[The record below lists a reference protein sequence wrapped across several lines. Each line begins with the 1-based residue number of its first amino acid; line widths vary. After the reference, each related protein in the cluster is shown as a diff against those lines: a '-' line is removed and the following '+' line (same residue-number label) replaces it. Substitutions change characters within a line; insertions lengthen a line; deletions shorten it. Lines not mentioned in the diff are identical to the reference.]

1 MSTPANDRAEWL
13 AANRYAHDDAIDPSD
28 ALVCFKAVHDRHEPL
43 TDREWA
49 YYEAGRRSVLP
60 PGSTEADQ

>member
-28 ALVCFKAVHDRHEPL
+28 ALGHDDAPNPTPPHVCGQDPDPWCEVCGAAVRAWMRGEV
-43 TDREWA
+43 A
-49 YYEAGRRSVLP
+49 
-60 PGSTEADQ
+60 